1 MSNFLFTWELG
12 SNSGHIAEIL
22 PIAKLLKKRGHTVNL
37 LFREIH
43 EINLNDL
50 NNIPVFQAP
59 IWLANLSGL
68 PENPISLPE
77 VLLYCGYH
85 QEIYLTKMVDVWCN
99 TLKKFNPDVL
109 IANYSPTAILASRI
123 INLPV
128 VTIGTGFYTPPQL
141 NPLPSARPWLKNV
154 EQRLLDS
161 DNRVT
166 RTINSVLNHF
176 SSESITS
183 CADLFNVNKNL
194 FLTYP
199 ELDHFQNRE
208 ANQRND
214 FVGPIFA
221 MSKGSKVAW
230 PEDTNVKVFVYLRPD
245 FRDLALIIK
254 SLSEL
259 NYKVIAVIPGLSKPD
274 KEKFDSNNVQ
284 IFTESIQLDSVVDDC
299 DLAIGYGGHGL
310 TSAMLL
316 SNVPQV
322 MFPLNLEQFLLAQR
336 IESLGAGIV
345 INIENDL
352 PNYYE
357 LFAQAISNKKLK
369 KSCIQFS
376 KKYLGHNQESQLN
389 YIADQIEKIL
399 E

>member
-1 MSNFLFTWELG
+1 MSNFIFTWELG
-12 SNSGHIAEIL
+12 NNSGHIAELL
-22 PIAKLLKKRGHTVNL
+22 PIAKALKKRGHTVNL

-43 EINLNDL
+43 EIDLSNLND
-50 NNIPVFQAP
+50 IPVFQAP
-59 IWLANLSGL
+59 VWLPNLSGL
-68 PENPISLPE
+68 PENPISFPE

-85 QEIYLTKMVDVWCN
+85 QETYLTKMVDVWCN
-99 TLKKFNPDVL
+99 TLKIFNPDVL

-123 INLPV
+123 LNLPII
-128 VTIGTGFYTPPQL
+128 TIGTGFYTPPQS
-141 NPLPSARPWLKNV
+141 NPLPSARPWLKDV

-166 RTINSVLNHF
+166 TTINSVLNHF
-176 SSESITS
+176 GNESIVS
-183 CADLFNVNKNL
+183 CADLFNVQKNF

-199 ELDHFQNRE
+199 ELDHFQSRE
-208 ANQRND
+208 TNLLND
-214 FVGPIFA
+214 FVGPIFE
-221 MSKGSKVAW
+221 MSKGLRVTW
-230 PEDTNVKVFVYLRPD
+230 PKDENVKVFVYLRPD

-259 NYKVIAVIPGLSKPD
+259 NYKVIAVIPGLSRPD
-274 KEKFDSNNVQ
+274 KEKFDSKNVQ
-284 IFTESIQLDSVVDDC
+284 IFTESVQLDSVVDDC

-310 TSAMLL
+310 TAAMLL
-316 SNVPQV
+316 SNVPQII
-322 MFPLNLEQFLLAQR
+322 FPLNLEQFLLAQR
-336 IESLGAGIV
+336 IEALGAGIV
-345 INIENDL
+345 INIENNL

-357 LFAQAISNKKLK
+357 LFVQAISNKALK

-376 KKYLGHNQESQLN
+376 KKYLGRNQDSQLN